1 MKKYEY
7 VGLDVSVEKS
17 AADAATCYIEAV
29 RRYLESEKFPQVDTI
44 VAILGLKEV
53 EVQPCGT
60 ATKTGEEC

>member
-29 RRYLESEKFPQVDTI
+29 RRYLESEKFPQVETI
-44 VAILGLKEV
+44 AMILGLQKVEENRKE
-53 EVQPCGT
+53 
-60 ATKTGEEC
+60 GEKENE

>member
-7 VGLDVSVEKS
+7 TGMDVSTSKSVEDGAS
-17 AADAATCYIEAV
+17 YYIEAV
-29 RRYLESEKFPQVDTI
+29 RRYLESEKFPHVETI
-44 VAILGLKEV
+44 AAILGLKEV